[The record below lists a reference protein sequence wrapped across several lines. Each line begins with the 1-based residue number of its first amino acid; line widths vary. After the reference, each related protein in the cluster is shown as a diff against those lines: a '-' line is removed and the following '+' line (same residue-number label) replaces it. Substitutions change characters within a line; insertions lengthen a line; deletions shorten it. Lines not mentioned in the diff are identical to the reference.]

1 MTTHLDAETGLAP
14 VASLGVVS
22 SQKLS
27 VLPSLASFHA
37 QFLVPMLWEQAG
49 QNLVPDGVTSPQA
62 DPLGNGPVL
71 LLGLG
76 KLLLGA
82 ESLLGL

>member
-1 MTTHLDAETGLAP
+1 
-14 VASLGVVS
+14 
-22 SQKLS
+22 
-27 VLPSLASFHA
+27 
-37 QFLVPMLWEQAG
+37 MLWEQAG
-49 QNLVPDGVTSPQA
+49 QNLVPDGVTGPQA